1 MAFIGAKLA
10 LGIELNDIKNSTTE
24 KTTACFEP
32 SLDYIVSKIPRWDL
46 DRFQYTPKEIGT
58 CMKSVGEV
66 MAIGR
71 SFEES
76 IQKALRMTH
85 PSVIGFSAAGENIE
99 PVSIKEE
106 LDASLVT
113 PSNTRVKAIA
123 KAFKS
128 GYSVEK
134 IAELTKIDPWF
145 LNKLEDIYKIEKDIT
160 AGKTL

>member
-1 MAFIGAKLA
+1 
-10 LGIELNDIKNSTTE
+10 
-24 KTTACFEP
+24 
-32 SLDYIVSKIPRWDL
+32 
-46 DRFQYTPKEIGT
+46 
-58 CMKSVGEV
+58 

-85 PSVIGFSAAGENIE
+85 PSVIGFSAPGENIE

-113 PSNTRVKAIA
+113 PSNTRVRAIA